1 LNHLADYHAPPSG
14 FPNVYLISLSLKTAR
29 IKSESGSKF
38 DGRFR
43 IYFEE
48 GETKMKT
55 PIIVAIV
62 VVLIAVV
69 GVGAFF
75 AGSSYGQQQAQNTRA
90 EFFNARQGGGAGGQN
105 SQNGQGGQ
113 QFGRPAATGTV
124 KSISGNALVVTQ
136 QDGSTVTVTLD
147 SQTQIIKTVNGT
159 TTDLQPGERI
169 TVMSDQTTGNIIA
182 RTIQLR
188 PTSQT
193 Q

>member
-1 LNHLADYHAPPSG
+1 M
-14 FPNVYLISLSLKTAR
+14 KTAV
-29 IKSESGSKF
+29 IA
-38 DGRFR
+38 
-43 IYFEE
+43 
-48 GETKMKT
+48 
-55 PIIVAIV
+55 AIV
-62 VVLIAVV
+62 VLLIAVV

-75 AGSSYGQQQAQNTRA
+75 AGSAYGQQQAQNTRA
-90 EFFNARQGGGAGGQN
+90 EFLNARQGGGAGGQFAQN
-105 SQNGQGGQ
+105 GQNGQGGQ

-159 TTDLQPGERI
+159 PSDLLPGERI

-188 PTSQT
+188 PTTQQT